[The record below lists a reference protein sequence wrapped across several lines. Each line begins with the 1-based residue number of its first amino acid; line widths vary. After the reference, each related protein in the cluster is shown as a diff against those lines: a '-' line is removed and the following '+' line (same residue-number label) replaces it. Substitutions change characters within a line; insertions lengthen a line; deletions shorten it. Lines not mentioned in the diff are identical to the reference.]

1 MEDLM
6 QQFRDTKLQPYT
18 TEDFSLADDVRE
30 VTTQLNLELFSTFS
44 VSSVTTLLSDTDS
57 AGMENILFTYRQTH
71 QVNLDSETKVN
82 YERIDNWPY
91 KYLIKINNPQGSKKK
106 VMVRLWL
113 GLATDKQDVR

>member
-6 QQFRDTKLQPYT
+6 QQFRDTKKQPYT
-18 TEDFSLADDVRE
+18 IEDFKLSDDVRE

-57 AGMENILFTYRQTH
+57 AGTENILFTYRRSH
-71 QVNLDSETKVN
+71 EVNLDSETKVN

-91 KYLIKINNPQGSKKK
+91 KYLIKIKNPQGSEKK
-106 VMVRLWL
+106 VMIRLWL

>member
-6 QQFRDTKLQPYT
+6 QQFRDTKKQPYT

-44 VSSVTTLLSDTDS
+44 VSSVTTLLTEVNP
-57 AGMENILFTYRQTH
+57 AGLENILFTHMEPHRI
-71 QVNLDSETKVN
+71 NLDWETTIE
-82 YERIDNWPY
+82 YQRINHVAY
-91 KYLIKINNPQGSKKK
+91 KYRIKINNPQGSRRK
-106 VMVRLWL
+106 VIVRLWL

>member
-1 MEDLM
+1 M
-6 QQFRDTKLQPYT
+6 QQFRDTKLPSYT
-18 TEDFSLADDVRE
+18 NEDFKLSDDVRE

-57 AGMENILFTYRQTH
+57 AGTENILFTYRRSH
-71 QVNLDSETKVN
+71 EVNLDSETKVN

-91 KYLIKINNPQGSKKK
+91 KYLIKINNPQGSRRK

>member
-18 TEDFSLADDVRE
+18 IEDFKLSDDVRE

-57 AGMENILFTYRQTH
+57 AGTENILFTYRRSH
-71 QVNLDSETKVN
+71 EVNLDSETKVN

-106 VMVRLWL
+106 VMLRLWL

>member
-18 TEDFSLADDVRE
+18 IEDFSLADDVRE

-44 VSSVTTLLSDTDS
+44 VSSVTTLLSDINP
-57 AGMENILFTYRQTH
+57 AGTENILFTHMEDH
-71 QVNLDSETKVN
+71 QINLGSHTKII
-82 YERIDNWPY
+82 YQRINHTPY
-91 KYLIKINNPQGSKKK
+91 KYRIKINNPRGSRRK
-106 VMVRLWL
+106 VIVRLWL

>member
-18 TEDFSLADDVRE
+18 TEDFKLSDDVRE

-44 VSSVTTLLSDTDS
+44 VSSVTTLLTEVNP
-57 AGMENILFTYRQTH
+57 AGLENILFTHMEPHRI
-71 QVNLDSETKVN
+71 NLDWETTIE
-82 YERIDNWPY
+82 YQRINHVAY
-91 KYLIKINNPQGSKKK
+91 KYRIKINNPRGTRNK

>member
-1 MEDLM
+1 MEDLV
-6 QQFRDTKLQPYT
+6 QQFRDKKLPSYT
-18 TEDFSLADDVRE
+18 NRDFLLSDDVRE

-44 VSSVTTLLSDTDS
+44 VSSVTTLLSDVNP
-57 AGMENILFTYRQTH
+57 AGTENILFTYRGSH
-71 QVNLDSETKVN
+71 EVNLDLETKVN

>member
-18 TEDFSLADDVRE
+18 IEDFSLADDVRE
-30 VTTQLNLELFSTFS
+30 VTTQLNIELFSTFS

-57 AGMENILFTYRQTH
+57 TGTENILFTYRRSH
-71 QVNLDSETKVN
+71 EVNLDSNTKVN

-113 GLATDKQDVR
+113 GLATGKQDVR

>member
-1 MEDLM
+1 M

-18 TEDFSLADDVRE
+18 IEDFKLSDDVRE

-82 YERIDNWPY
+82 YERINNWPY
-91 KYLIKINNPQGSKKK
+91 KYRIKINNPRGTRNK

-113 GLATDKQDVR
+113 GLSTDKQDVR

>member
-18 TEDFSLADDVRE
+18 IEDFSLADDVRE

-44 VSSVTTLLSDTDS
+44 VSSVTTLLLGINP
-57 AGMENILFTYRQTH
+57 AGLENILFTYMKPH
-71 QVNLDSETKVN
+71 KIELDSKTTIR
-82 YERIDNWPY
+82 YERINHQPY
-91 KYLIKINNPQGSKKK
+91 KYRIKINNPQGSRRK